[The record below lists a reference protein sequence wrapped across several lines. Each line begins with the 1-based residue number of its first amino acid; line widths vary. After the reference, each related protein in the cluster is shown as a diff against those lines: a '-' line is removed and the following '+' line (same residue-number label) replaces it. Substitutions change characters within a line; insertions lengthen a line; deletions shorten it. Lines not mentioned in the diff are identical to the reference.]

1 MVTRPV
7 SLTMSSA
14 VVLQQT
20 EPDSS
25 EKNEDHDLVE
35 QVSVAAISMA
45 SCSAILSVIFPSSA
59 IRSIVLGHYTLPDRE
74 SRQFE
79 YLDWIRAIL
88 LGIIGKK
95 FHKRKFV

>member
-1 MVTRPV
+1 MVTQPV
-7 SLTMSSA
+7 SLTMPSVTA

-20 EPDSS
+20 EPDPC
-25 EKNEDHDLVE
+25 ELKGDYDLVE

-59 IRSIVLGHYTLPDRE
+59 ISSMVLGHYTLPDPE

-79 YLDWIRAIL
+79 YMDWVRAIL
-88 LGIIGKK
+88 LGIIGA
-95 FHKRKFV
+95 FCGRTF